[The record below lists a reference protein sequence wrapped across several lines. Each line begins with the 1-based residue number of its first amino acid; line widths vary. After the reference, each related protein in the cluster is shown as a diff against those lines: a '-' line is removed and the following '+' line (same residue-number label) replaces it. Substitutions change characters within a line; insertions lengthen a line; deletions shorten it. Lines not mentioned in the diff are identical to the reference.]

1 MYSVISHSFIRLSAH
16 PFPRQL
22 THLFIDLKNPFE
34 HGDPEAGA
42 KEPRTSTRERGV
54 VEATRL
60 TASLTKKPFLSESG
74 S

>member
-16 PFPRQL
+16 PFPRQI

-42 KEPRTSTRERGV
+42 EDV
-54 VEATRL
+54 YA
-60 TASLTKKPFLSESG
+60 
-74 S
+74 